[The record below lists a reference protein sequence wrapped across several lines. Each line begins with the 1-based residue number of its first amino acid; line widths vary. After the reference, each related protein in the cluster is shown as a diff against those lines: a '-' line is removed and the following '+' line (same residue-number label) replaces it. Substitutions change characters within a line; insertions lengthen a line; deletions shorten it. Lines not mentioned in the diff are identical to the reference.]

1 MCTNTFSRLQNKT
14 QKHTIYI
21 RYIYRVY
28 ILGIIKISD
37 EVHDQVRQ
45 SCQVM
50 SRSINAQA
58 EFWIKMGRLAEL
70 NPTLTF
76 SELIVNELANAKVE
90 TVLKVVK

>member
-1 MCTNTFSRLQNKT
+1 VF
-14 QKHTIYI
+14 I
-21 RYIYRVY
+21 V
-28 ILGIIKISD
+28 GIIKISD
-37 EVHDQVRQ
+37 EVHDEVRK

-76 SELIVNELANAKVE
+76 SELIVNELESANAD

>member
-1 MCTNTFSRLQNKT
+1 
-14 QKHTIYI
+14 
-21 RYIYRVY
+21 VY

-37 EVHDQVRQ
+37 EVHDEVRK

-76 SELIVNELANAKVE
+76 SELIANELANANLE